1 MAVHHDEL
9 GRINITAMKAAPGQV
24 TVEIQTMSPEAHKVF
39 TSHQGELVAHLGT
52 QGIAVSDFKLE
63 NSSSANS
70 SGQDSNSGNQFSSNQ
85 QGKNQ
90 AEDNNRRDESKR
102 RDELWNLLRKDVA

>member
-1 MAVHHDEL
+1 
-9 GRINITAMKAAPGQV
+9 MKAAPGQV
-24 TVEIQTMSPEAHKVF
+24 TVEIQTMSPEAHKFF